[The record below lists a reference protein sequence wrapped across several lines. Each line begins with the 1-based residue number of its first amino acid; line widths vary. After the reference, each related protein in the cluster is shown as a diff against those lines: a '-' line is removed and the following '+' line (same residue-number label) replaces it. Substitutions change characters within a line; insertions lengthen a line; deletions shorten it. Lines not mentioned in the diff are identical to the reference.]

1 MRSRRNQ
8 RGMLNP
14 TKFAG
19 ALVVLGVLAATAVG
33 TAAGKSTKP
42 KVSPI
47 VAQAKKV
54 VAAATAKNV
63 PWTGPTTGPKAQKN
77 KSIVVIASDL
87 TNTGV
92 LAVSQAIQKAAS
104 SIGWKVTVL
113 NGAGTTS
120 GLTSAL
126 NQAIALKPNGIVDD
140 GYDFTTV
147 APLEA
152 QIHSA
157 GIPQVAW
164 NGGPVPGPA
173 KADNI
178 FYNVT
183 VSAPQI
189 SQIAADYAIARSN
202 GKAKVV
208 IFTDNEFSVAQTK
221 ANLMQAAIKKCS
233 TCQVLAYENTPIA
246 DATRRVPPLTSA
258 LLGQYGKGWTYS
270 LAINDNYFEAMAPA
284 LAADGVSNS
293 AAPINISAGDGSPD
307 AFQRIRTG
315 NDQAATVA
323 APLSE
328 QGWEVVDQ
336 MNRAIAGKPADNF
349 VAAPRLFDRADI
361 GTDGGPQNTYV
372 PNNNYQRHYKN
383 IWGVK

>member
-1 MRSRRNQ
+1 M
-8 RGMLNP
+8 
-14 TKFAG
+14 
-19 ALVVLGVLAATAVG
+19 G
-33 TAAGKSTKP
+33 TAAGKSTKST
-42 KVSPI
+42 VSPI
-47 VAQAKKV
+47 VAQARKV

-63 PWTGPTTGPKAQKN
+63 PWAGPTTGPKAQKN

-92 LAVSQAIQKAAS
+92 LAVSRAIQKAAS
-104 SIGWKVTVL
+104 AIGWKVTVL

-126 NQAIALKPNGIVDD
+126 NQAIALKPSGIVDD

-152 QIHSA
+152 QVHSA
-157 GIPQVAW
+157 GVPQVAW
-164 NGGPVPGPA
+164 NGGPAPGPA
-173 KADNI
+173 AADDI
-178 FYNVT
+178 FYNVA

-208 IFTDNEFSVAQTK
+208 IFTDNEFSVAETK

-233 TCQVLAYENTPIA
+233 TCKVIAYENTPIA
-246 DATRRVPPLTSA
+246 DATTRVPPLTSA
-258 LLGQYGKGWTYS
+258 LLGQYGKNWTYS

-284 LAADGVSNS
+284 LASDGVSNS
-293 AAPINISAGDGSPD
+293 AAPVNISAGDGSPD

-315 NDQAATVA
+315 DDQAATVA

-336 MNRAIAGKPADNF
+336 MNRAIAGKSADNF
-349 VAAPRLFDRADI
+349 VAAPRLFDHADI

-372 PNNNYQRHYKN
+372 PNNNYQQHYKT